1 MSESEEAP
9 INPKLALGMGIAA
22 VSTAS
27 ILIRLSSS
35 HPFVIAGYRMAFSSV
50 MMGLLSLRSLG
61 ELRRL
66 SSRELWTL
74 LVSGVALALHFGSW
88 TTSLFYTSVAASTVI
103 VDSSPIFVV
112 LISWAFLKEGT
123 NVRELMGIATA
134 LLGAFIIS
142 LGHSS
147 LELNLLGDFLA
158 FIGSISLAIYL
169 VAGRR
174 LRRKL
179 GLGPYTTFVYGFSGL
194 LLLATAHLWGVR
206 LIGYPLREYAIF
218 LVLALFPTGLGHNSY
233 NYALKYLKT
242 SIVSVSILGEPIGAS
257 ILAALILGELPKLS
271 TVLGGAITLLGIYLT
286 VSQQE

>member
-1 MSESEEAP
+1 MSEGGKAP
-9 INPKLALGMGIAA
+9 INPKLALGLGIAA

-35 HPFVIAGYRMAFSSV
+35 HPFVIAGYRMVFSSI
-50 MMGLLSLRSLG
+50 MMALLSIRSLG
-61 ELRRL
+61 ELKSLTRR
-66 SSRELWTL
+66 EFWTL
-74 LVSGVALALHFGSW
+74 LISGVALALHFGSW

-112 LISWAFLKEGT
+112 LISWAFLKERT
-123 NVRELMGIATA
+123 NLREILGIVIA
-134 LLGAFIIS
+134 LLGAVLIA

-158 FIGSISLAIYL
+158 FIGSVSLAIYL

-179 GLGPYTTFVYGFSGL
+179 GLGSYTTFVYGLSGVL
-194 LLLATAHLWGVR
+194 LLTIAHLWGIP
-206 LIGYPLREYAIF
+206 LTGYPLREYAIF
-218 LVLALFPTGLGHNSY
+218 IALALFPTGFGHNSY

-257 ILAALILGELPKLS
+257 ILAAIVLGELPRVS
-271 TVLGGAITLLGIYLT
+271 TVVGGAITLLGIYLT
-286 VSQQE
+286 VSQSE